1 MKFHLIRHGEAAV
14 SDLPDLGH
22 NDPSLGALGRR
33 QAAALATELD
43 LISRRGPAIEA
54 VYTSPMRPAVETADV
69 IVETLRIASPF
80 VSQALGTL
88 TPEVLPAG
96 GGLDAV
102 AAIQER
108 AWATVEALREQ
119 HDERAV
125 VVLVS
130 HELTVRALVCRA
142 LGMPLTDLKRYEL
155 DPASLS
161 TIEFRRAPN
170 GDLRT
175 ILAALNEACHLEAVG
190 NG

>member
-1 MKFHLIRHGEAAV
+1 MKFHLIRHGVVET

-22 NDPSLGALGRR
+22 NDPSLSALGRR
-33 QAAALATELD
+33 QALALASELE
-43 LISRRGPAIEA
+43 LHSRRGPAIEA
-54 VYTSPMRPAVETADV
+54 VYTSPMRPARETAGV
-69 IVETLRIASPF
+69 IVETLGIAGPL
-80 VSQALGTL
+80 VSEALGTL
-88 TPEVLPAG
+88 TPEILPDG

-119 HDERAV
+119 HNEPAV
-125 VVLVS
+125 VVMVS
-130 HELTVRALVCRA
+130 HELTIRALICRA

-155 DPASLS
+155 GPASLS

-175 ILAALNEACHLEAVG
+175 ILAALNESCHLDAVEA
-190 NG
+190 

>member
-1 MKFHLIRHGEAAV
+1 VKFHLIRHGEIEA

-22 NDPSLGALGRR
+22 NDPSLSDTGRR
-33 QAAALATELD
+33 QAAALAHELD
-43 LISRRGPAIEA
+43 LISKRGPAIDA
-54 VYTSPMRPAVETADV
+54 VYTSPMRPAAETAAV
-69 IVETLRIASPF
+69 IAETLGTGEPL
-80 VSQALGTL
+80 VSEALGTL
-88 TPEVLPAG
+88 TPEVLPPN
-96 GGLDAV
+96 GGLDAI
-102 AAIQER
+102 AAIQDR
-108 AWATVEALREQ
+108 AWTTLETLREQ

-130 HELTVRALVCRA
+130 HELTIRAVVCRA

-175 ILAALNEACHLEAVG
+175 ILAALNESCHLDAVKA
-190 NG
+190 

>member
-1 MKFHLIRHGEAAV
+1 VKFHLIRHGDIETLDV
-14 SDLPDLGH
+14 PDLGH
-22 NDPSLGALGRR
+22 NNPPLSALGRR
-33 QAAALATELD
+33 QASALASELE
-43 LISRRGPAIEA
+43 LHSRRGPAIEA
-54 VYTSPMRPAVETADV
+54 IYTSPMRPARETADV
-69 IVETLRIASPF
+69 IVEMLGIASPL
-80 VSQALGTL
+80 VSEALGTL
-88 TPEVLPAG
+88 TPEVLPSG

-130 HELTVRALVCRA
+130 HELTARALICRA

-155 DPASLS
+155 GPASLS

-175 ILAALNEACHLEAVG
+175 ILAALNEGCHLEAAEA
-190 NG
+190 

>member
-1 MKFHLIRHGEAAV
+1 VKFLLIRHGEIEA

-22 NDPSLGALGRR
+22 NDPSLSAMGRR
-33 QAAALATELD
+33 QASALATELD

-54 VYTSPMRPAVETADV
+54 VYTSPMRPAIETADL
-69 IVETLRIASPF
+69 IVDGLRLPSASI
-80 VSQALGTL
+80 SEALGTL

-96 GGLDAV
+96 GGLDAIAV
-102 AAIQER
+102 IQER

-130 HELTVRALVCRA
+130 HELTIRAVVCRA
-142 LGMPLTDLKRYEL
+142 LGMPLTDLMRYEL

-161 TIEFRRAPN
+161 AIEFRRAPN

-175 ILAALNEACHLEAVG
+175 ILAQLNESCHLEPIEA
-190 NG
+190 

>member
-1 MKFHLIRHGEAAV
+1 MKFHLIRHGETET

-22 NDPSLGALGRR
+22 DDPALSEAGRL
-33 QAAALATELD
+33 QASALASELE

-54 VYTSPMRPAVETADV
+54 VYTSPMRAAAETAEVIADTLRLPRPAVSE
-69 IVETLRIASPF
+69 
-80 VSQALGTL
+80 ALVTL
-88 TPEVLPAG
+88 TPEVLPAD

-108 AWATVEALREQ
+108 AWATVEALREK

-130 HELTVRALVCRA
+130 HELTIRAVVCRA
-142 LGMPLTDLKRYEL
+142 LGMPLMDLKRFEL
-155 DPASLS
+155 WPASLS
-161 TIEFRRAPN
+161 TLEFRRAPN

-175 ILAALNEACHLEAVG
+175 IIAALNEACHLDSVEA
-190 NG
+190 

>member
-1 MKFHLIRHGEAAV
+1 LKFHLIRHGEV
-14 SDLPDLGH
+14 ETSDLPDLGH
-22 NDPSLGALGRR
+22 NDPSLSALGRH
-33 QAAALATELD
+33 QAWALASELE
-43 LISRRGPAIEA
+43 LHSRRGPAIEA
-54 VYTSPMRPAVETADV
+54 VYTSPMRPASETADV
-69 IVETLRIASPF
+69 IVEALGIASPI
-80 VSQALGTL
+80 VSEALGTL
-88 TPEVLPAG
+88 TPEVLPDG

-102 AAIQER
+102 AAILER

-130 HELTVRALVCRA
+130 HELTIRALICRA

-155 DPASLS
+155 GPASLS

-175 ILAALNEACHLEAVG
+175 ILAALNEGCHLEAVA
-190 NG
+190 N